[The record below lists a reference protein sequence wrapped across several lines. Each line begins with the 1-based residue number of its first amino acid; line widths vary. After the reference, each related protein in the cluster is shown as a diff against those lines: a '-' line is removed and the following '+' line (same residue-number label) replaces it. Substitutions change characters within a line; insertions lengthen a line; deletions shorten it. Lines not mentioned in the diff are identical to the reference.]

1 MFIRS
6 TSVVWISYSADSVI
20 EGVLFSIKNLYKYAY
35 AHTVR
40 ALFLH
45 SSIMKLDGNYYT
57 VLHSVASPFLSTGLT
72 AAVFQID
79 RKTLS
84 FKQRLRK
91 RVRWTEITSFAAI
104 NDLLCIKSGPVAF
117 WGIKI
122 GYYLFNLR
130 FSQLDIIYFTVKK
143 CNLW

>member
-1 MFIRS
+1 M
-6 TSVVWISYSADSVI
+6 
-20 EGVLFSIKNLYKYAY
+20 
-35 AHTVR
+35 
-40 ALFLH
+40 
-45 SSIMKLDGNYYT
+45 
-57 VLHSVASPFLSTGLT
+57 LHSVASPFLSTGLT
-72 AAVFQID
+72 AAAFQID
-79 RKTLS
+79 GKTPSL
-84 FKQRLRK
+84 KQRLRK

-122 GYYLFNLR
+122 GYYFFNLR